1 MGSRE
6 EIFEKLRANT
16 AATYDYPD
24 LGPLESEALTYSDRA
39 AAFCE
44 SLTEAGGRA
53 VTAPAGTASEDLAAF
68 VARTLSVE
76 YPGARSVVTAPGV
89 DLSGL
94 LPEEVKLSAV
104 GDFQSPEALD
114 GSDVAV
120 VRARFGVA
128 ENGAVW
134 IDDFGKYRALLF
146 IAEALVIVLDR
157 NEIVD
162 NMHQAYVRKELQAPR
177 SFGTFISGP
186 SKTADIEQALVFG
199 AHGARSVTVVLV

>member
-24 LGPLESEALTYSDRA
+24 LGPLESEALTFSDRA

-146 IAEALVIVLDR
+146 IAEALAALFW
-157 NEIVD
+157 NF
-162 NMHQAYVRKELQAPR
+162 HLR
-177 SFGTFISGP
+177 SFQDCRHRAGAGVRSTRSPQRDRSARI
-186 SKTADIEQALVFG
+186 AVALPECG
-199 AHGARSVTVVLV
+199 DG